1 MSVRLEILTVALA
14 MTVLAGF
21 SGWTVWATAESDASL
36 WWFAALVVVWVLL
49 LGVSAL
55 AWAGWGRWL
64 FDQADASARS
74 RRWWR
79 LWFVPWAFWVVN
91 SVARD
96 AVDGLNELIHGSGE
110 GLSLVL
116 LVPPS
121 VVGIAA
127 SLAGFVLVLAFA
139 FREIDH
145 LSRKRRAAR

>member
-1 MSVRLEILTVALA
+1 MSKRTEILLVALA
-14 MTVLAGF
+14 VVTVPGLYCWAI
-21 SGWTVWATAESDASL
+21 WATAESDASP
-36 WWFAALVVVWVLL
+36 WWLAALLVVWVLV

-96 AVDGLNELIHGSGE
+96 AIDRLNELIHGSGE

-127 SLAGFVLVLAFA
+127 SLAGFVVVLAFA

-145 LSRKRRAAR
+145 LFRKRRAAR